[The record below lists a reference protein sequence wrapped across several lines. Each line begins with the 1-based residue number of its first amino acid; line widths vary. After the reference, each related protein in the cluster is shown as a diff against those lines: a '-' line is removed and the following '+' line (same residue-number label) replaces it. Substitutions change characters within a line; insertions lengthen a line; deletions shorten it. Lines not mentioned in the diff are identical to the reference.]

1 VDELLARVALRGYGD
16 RDVANLSTG
25 ALHFERL
32 DGGAQERPDE
42 VTTAR
47 PILKGPL
54 FLRGDIEVFDEVG
67 QPIRRDTRIAI
78 CRCGRSRHSPFCDNA
93 HRAKVRVT
101 LGGGAPTLS
110 LGRLE

>member
-1 VDELLARVALRGYGD
+1 MRPSARNVYAANEHVRR
-16 RDVANLSTG
+16 RDPFGLFPNGKPAN
-25 ALHFERL
+25 
-32 DGGAQERPDE
+32 
-42 VTTAR
+42 
-47 PILKGPL
+47 PIPCSSDFNGN
-54 FLRGDIEVFDEVG
+54 IEVFDEVG
-67 QPIRRDTRIAI
+67 QPIRRDTLIAI